1 MSSITPPVTTTT
13 EKSDQHSSTAITTI
27 KSASTSPPETG
38 VTVSISKST
47 MDTTSA
53 QTTLPADTSTN
64 PLPTE
69 TTTIA
74 TTEPTMTTTA
84 ITTTEALTT
93 TDRATT
99 TTAEIST
106 TIAQTTTTNDFTTTT
121 IPVTTHT
128 TTDPISVTT
137 PTLRP
142 SSTTLPFTSFTT
154 AATTTTAPS
163 ITKTTTTTPYTTHY
177 ITTLSIITVTT
188 IVPKTTIIS
197 GAGTTI
203 YITETT
209 TTPTPTVIPDPNQE
223 PPPTLIDSNNGNGK
237 SLQTWQI
244 ILIVVACLVV
254 GIAIGAVILVGHIK
268 RKRREMRFRR
278 DSDLFGDGLGVVG
291 DGNGSEPTTSGGTK
305 STRTLIAPDAVG
317 EHARWSNFFKFKKPW
332 DSLGGYHGASQRHSG
347 ASGTTAVGGGVGGIG
362 GNNGTNA
369 SGTLGPGG
377 LWLMEENQGHYQD
390 EAVIAAAAMY
400 PVSYQ
405 NDFYAGLGDGLTP
418 DMAEI
423 RHAHYQQQ
431 EQDQRPTS
439 SAMYPAISAQYSP
452 TRLSPSLSNQER
464 SISRASNVSSGGGGN
479 IAPSPSPGLL
489 QPLLEERLSDIDY
502 IDGQGFGQT
511 QKSQSQRESL
521 ETDLLTVSS
530 RPESRVADNQGESN
544 RRAPVTVDP
553 AQLESNALFE
563 HVRASP
569 QAIPGDSG
577 DSNVAVAENTT
588 TTNT

>member
-1 MSSITPPVTTTT
+1 
-13 EKSDQHSSTAITTI
+13 
-27 KSASTSPPETG
+27 TSPPETG
-38 VTVSISKST
+38 VTVSTSKST
-47 MDTTSA
+47 MDTTAA

-93 TDRATT
+93 TD
-99 TTAEIST
+99 
-106 TIAQTTTTNDFTTTT
+106 Q
-121 IPVTTHT
+121 
-128 TTDPISVTT
+128 
-137 PTLRP
+137 
-142 SSTTLPFTSFTT
+142 
-154 AATTTTAPS
+154 
-163 ITKTTTTTPYTTHY
+163 
-177 ITTLSIITVTT
+177 
-188 IVPKTTIIS
+188 
-197 GAGTTI
+197 
-203 YITETT
+203 TT

-291 DGNGSEPTTSGGTK
+291 DG
-305 STRTLIAPDAVG
+305 
-317 EHARWSNFFKFKKPW
+317 
-332 DSLGGYHGASQRHSG
+332 GYHGASQRHSG

-377 LWLMEENQGHYQD
+377 LWLMEESQGHYQD
-390 EAVIAAAAMY
+390 EAVVAAAAMY

-431 EQDQRPTS
+431 EQQDQRPAS
-439 SAMYPAISAQYSP
+439 SAMYPATSAHYSP

-479 IAPSPSPGLL
+479 IAPSPSPGIL
-489 QPLLEERLSDIDY
+489 QPLLEERLSDTDY
-502 IDGQGFGQT
+502 IDDQGFGQT
-511 QKSQSQRESL
+511 QKNQSQRESL

-530 RPESRVADNQGESN
+530 RPESRVADNLGDSN

-569 QAIPGDSG
+569 QAIPGDSE